1 MYVFNSDFK
10 IQPAKSVL
18 IIFTMNSYNFRFY
31 IDMKKQLLLLTIL
44 FSSIA
49 AVAQSKFDVQGHR
62 GARGIMPENTIP
74 AMLKG
79 LDLGATTLQME
90 IVISKDKQAVVSQEP
105 YFNHEFCLTPNGKP
119 IVLKDEKKYNIYK
132 MDYTEVKKFDVGSK
146 LHPRFPGQQKFKAYK
161 PLLVDLIDSVETY
174 VKFHRLPKPD
184 YNIETKLIR
193 NGDKDFQPSPEEFV
207 EIIMEIVKRK
217 KLEKRV
223 IIQSFDMRSLQ
234 YLHQKYPKIRT
245 SLAIDEKEDFEN
257 NIKALGFKP
266 TIYSPYLVLVGKGLV
281 DKCHAAGVKIIPW
294 TVNSIKEI
302 VYFKNLGVDG
312 IITDYPNLMGQING
326 N

>member
-1 MYVFNSDFK
+1 
-10 IQPAKSVL
+10 
-18 IIFTMNSYNFRFY
+18 
-31 IDMKKQLLLLTIL
+31 MKRQLLLSIFIIIT
-44 FSSIA
+44 IA
-49 AVAQSKFDVQGHR
+49 ATAQPKFDVHGHR

-74 AMLKG
+74 AMIKG
-79 LDLGATTLQME
+79 LQLGATTLQME

-119 IVLKDEKKYNIYK
+119 ITLTDQKKYNIYK
-132 MDYTEVKKFDVGSK
+132 MNYAEVKKFDVGSK

-161 PLLVDLIDSVETY
+161 PLLSDLIDSVEAY
-174 VKFHRLPKPD
+174 VKKNRLSKPN

-193 NGDKDFQPSPEEFV
+193 NGDGEFQPTPEEFV
-207 EIIMEIVKRK
+207 DIVMEIVKLK
-217 KLEKRV
+217 GLEKRV

-234 YLHQKYPKIRT
+234 YLHQKYPKMRT

-266 TIYSPYLVLVGKGLV
+266 TIYSPYVVLVGKGLV

-294 TVNSIKEI
+294 TVNSLSEI
-302 VYFKNLGVDG
+302 IYLKNLGVDG
-312 IITDYPNLMGQING
+312 IITDYPNLMGQIDK
-326 N
+326 